1 MERGWS
7 EDEKRLNSDPILMLL
22 SRIEIEK
29 RVLELIKNQS
39 LEMETRTG
47 VETSLD
53 EKEARGYIDEVIREI
68 KK

>member
-1 MERGWS
+1 
-7 EDEKRLNSDPILMLL
+7 MLL

-53 EKEARGYIDEVIREI
+53 EKEPREYIDEVIREI